1 MTRLARMSR
10 EDLDHLAAMTPME
23 ASLTLREV
31 LGLAPAVCIACGMRT
46 VGKRRPGTTYVG
58 SCNGCGGQ
66 VELVDHS

>member
-31 LGLAPAVCIACGMRT
+31 LGLAPAVCPACGMPAVARE
-46 VGKRRPGTTYVG
+46 RPGTRYVG
-58 SCNGCGGQ
+58 CCNACGSRL
-66 VELVDHS
+66 ELRAER